1 MLMKKLFLD
10 FLGTT
15 LCPCFVKA
23 KLLRFSSPTKKNP
36 HLFHIMYGQT
46 GILWTNSRNQLK
58 SCLMLWSKTYHFPTA
73 ISAELAVYR
82 AVSAV
87 AAPVLAVYNIRTS
100 LIQRCISCISS
111 DSIFWVNDV
120 GEILAKHLTF

>member
-36 HLFHIMYGQT
+36 HF
-46 GILWTNSRNQLK
+46 
-58 SCLMLWSKTYHFPTA
+58 
-73 ISAELAVYR
+73 SAELAVYR

-111 DSIFWVNDV
+111 DSIFW
-120 GEILAKHLTF
+120 